1 VSGELRRVAPAP
13 VTALGE
19 GPLWAGG
26 EQALYWLDIPADRV
40 HRMAADGQVTSWD
53 VSQPV
58 GAVVARA
65 SGGLVLAAR
74 DGFLAMDQ
82 ASGALTSLAEVE
94 RDRPENRMNDGAC
107 DRAGRFFAGTMA
119 DDERP
124 GAGTLYRLD
133 PDLTVTTMLTGTGI
147 SNGIGWSPD
156 ERLMYYVDSLTHQV
170 DVFDYD
176 PSTGAID
183 GRRRF
188 AAVGQGD
195 VMPDGLTVDA
205 DGEVW
210 IAVWGGGALLRLDTR
225 GRVRE
230 TIEVPAAH
238 VTSCAFGG
246 PDLDRLYVTTAAGEG
261 TGAGALFV
269 AEPHVTG
276 QPSHPF
282 RG

>member
-1 VSGELRRVAPAP
+1 LTEQLMRVDAP
-13 VTALGE
+13 VAELGE
-19 GPLWAGG
+19 GPVWADG
-26 EQALYWLDIPADRV
+26 EQALYWLDIPADQV
-40 HRMAADGQVTSWD
+40 HRMAAGGQLTSWD
-53 VSQPV
+53 VGQPV
-58 GAVVARA
+58 GTVVPRA
-65 SGGLVLAAR
+65 SGGLALAAQ
-74 DGFLAMDQ
+74 DGFMAMDQ
-82 ASGALTSLAEVE
+82 ATGALSLLAAVE
-94 RDRPENRMNDGAC
+94 PDRPENRMNDGAC

-124 GAGTLYRLD
+124 GAGALYRLD

-156 ERLMYYVDSLTHQV
+156 ERLMYYVDSLTYQV

-176 PSTGAID
+176 PATGAID

-205 DGEVW
+205 DGGVW
-210 IAVWGGGALLRLDTR
+210 VAVWGGGALLHHDPAGRLR
-225 GRVRE
+225 Q

-238 VTSCAFGG
+238 VTSCVFGG
-246 PDLDRLYVTTAAGEG
+246 PDLDRLYITTAAGDG
-261 TGAGALFV
+261 AGAGALFV
-269 AEPHVTG
+269 TEPGVTG
-276 QPSHPF
+276 QLSHPF

>member
-1 VSGELRRVAPAP
+1 VTGQPTRVAAP
-13 VTALGE
+13 VAGLGE
-19 GPLWAGG
+19 GPVWADG
-26 EQALYWLDIPADRV
+26 EQSLYWLDIPADRL
-40 HRMAADGQVTSWD
+40 HRMAADGQLTSWA
-53 VSQPV
+53 VGQPA
-58 GAVVARA
+58 GAVVPRA

-82 ASGALTSLAEVE
+82 ASGALTSLAAVE
-94 RDRPENRMNDGAC
+94 QDRPENRMNDGAC

-124 GAGTLYRLD
+124 GAGALYRLD
-133 PDLTVTTMLTGTGI
+133 PDLTVTTLLTGTGI

-156 ERLMYYVDSLTHQV
+156 ERLMYYADSLTYQV
-170 DVFDYD
+170 DIFDYD
-176 PSTGAID
+176 PATGAIG

-205 DGEVW
+205 NGEVW
-210 IAVWGGGALLRLDTR
+210 VAVWGGGALLRLDPG
-225 GRVRE
+225 GRIRE
-230 TIEVPAAH
+230 TIEVPAAN
-238 VTSCAFGG
+238 VTSCVFGG
-246 PDLDRLYVTTAAGEG
+246 PDLDRLYITTAAGEG
-261 TGAGALFV
+261 AGAGALFV
-269 AEPHVTG
+269 AEPGVTG

>member
-1 VSGELRRVAPAP
+1 VTGQLRRVPAP
-13 VTALGE
+13 VADLGE
-19 GPLWAGG
+19 GPVWAGG
-26 EQALYWLDIPADRV
+26 EQALYWLDIPADRL
-40 HRMAADGQVTSWD
+40 HRMAADGQLTSWA
-53 VSQPV
+53 VGQPA
-58 GAVVARA
+58 GAVVPRA

-82 ASGALTSLAEVE
+82 ASGALTSLAAVE
-94 RDRPENRMNDGAC
+94 QDRPENRMNDGAC

-124 GAGTLYRLD
+124 GAGALYRLD
-133 PDLTVTTMLTGTGI
+133 PDLTVTTLLTGTGI

-156 ERLMYYVDSLTHQV
+156 ERLMYYADSLTYQV
-170 DVFDYD
+170 DIFDYD
-176 PSTGAID
+176 PATGAIG

-205 DGEVW
+205 NGEVW
-210 IAVWGGGALLRLDTR
+210 VAVWGGGALLRLDPG
-225 GRVRE
+225 GRIRE
-230 TIEVPAAH
+230 TIEVPAAN
-238 VTSCAFGG
+238 VTSCVFGG
-246 PDLDRLYVTTAAGEG
+246 PDLDRLYITTAAGEG
-261 TGAGALFV
+261 AGAGALFV
-269 AEPHVTG
+269 AEPGVTG

>member
-1 VSGELRRVAPAP
+1 MTGQLTRVPAP
-13 VTALGE
+13 VAELGE
-19 GPLWAGG
+19 GPVWADG

-40 HRMAADGQVTSWD
+40 HRLAADGQLASWD
-53 VSQPV
+53 AGQPV
-58 GAVVARA
+58 GAVVPRA

-74 DGFLAMDQ
+74 DGFVAMDQ
-82 ASGALTSLAEVE
+82 ATGALTLLAAVE
-94 RDRPENRMNDGAC
+94 ADRPENRMNDGAC

-156 ERLMYYVDSLTHQV
+156 ERLMYYIDSHTHQV

-176 PSTGAID
+176 PATGAID

-205 DGEVW
+205 DGGVW
-210 IAVWGGGALLRLDTR
+210 VAVWGGGALLHHDPAGRLR
-225 GRVRE
+225 Q
-230 TIEVPAAH
+230 TIEIPAAH
-238 VTSCAFGG
+238 VTSCVFGG
-246 PDLDRLYVTTAAGEG
+246 PDLDRLYITTAAGDG
-261 TGAGALFV
+261 AGAGALFV
-269 AEPHVTG
+269 TEPGVTG

>member
-1 VSGELRRVAPAP
+1 LTEQLMRVDAP
-13 VTALGE
+13 VAELGE
-19 GPLWAGG
+19 GPVWADG
-26 EQALYWLDIPADRV
+26 EQALYWLDIPADQV
-40 HRMAADGQVTSWD
+40 HRMAAGGQLTSWD
-53 VSQPV
+53 VGQPV
-58 GAVVARA
+58 GTVVPRA
-65 SGGLVLAAR
+65 SGGLALAAQ
-74 DGFLAMDQ
+74 DGFMAMDQ
-82 ASGALTSLAEVE
+82 ATGTLSLLAAVE
-94 RDRPENRMNDGAC
+94 PDRPENRMNDGAC

-124 GAGTLYRLD
+124 GAGALYRLD

-156 ERLMYYVDSLTHQV
+156 ERLMYYVDSLTYQV

-176 PSTGAID
+176 PATGAID

-205 DGEVW
+205 DGGVW
-210 IAVWGGGALLRLDTR
+210 VAVWGGGALLHHDPAGRLR
-225 GRVRE
+225 Q

-238 VTSCAFGG
+238 VTSCVFGG
-246 PDLDRLYVTTAAGEG
+246 PDLDRLYITTAAGDG
-261 TGAGALFV
+261 AGAGALFV
-269 AEPHVTG
+269 TEPGVTG
-276 QPSHPF
+276 QLSHPF

>member
-1 VSGELRRVAPAP
+1 MTGQPRRVPAP
-13 VTALGE
+13 VAALGE
-19 GPLWAGG
+19 GPVWAGG
-26 EQALYWLDIPADRV
+26 EQALYWLDIPACRM
-40 HRMAADGQVTSWD
+40 HRMAADGQLTSWD

-58 GAVVARA
+58 GAVVPRA
-65 SGGLVLAAR
+65 SGGLVFAAR
-74 DGFLAMDQ
+74 DGFMAMDQ
-82 ASGALTSLAEVE
+82 ASGALTPLAAVE

-124 GAGTLYRLD
+124 GAGALYRLD
-133 PDLTVTTMLTGTGI
+133 PDLTVTTLLTGTGI

-156 ERLMYYVDSLTHQV
+156 ERLMYYADSLTHQV

-176 PSTGAID
+176 PATGAIG

-210 IAVWGGGALLRLDTR
+210 VAVWGGGALLRLDPG

-230 TIEVPAAH
+230 TIEVPAAN
-238 VTSCAFGG
+238 VTSCVFGG
-246 PDLDRLYVTTAAGEG
+246 PDLDRLYITTAAGEG
-261 TGAGALFV
+261 AGAGALFV
-269 AEPHVTG
+269 TEPGVTG

>member
-1 VSGELRRVAPAP
+1 MTEQLMRVDAP
-13 VTALGE
+13 VAELGE
-19 GPLWAGG
+19 GPVWADG
-26 EQALYWLDIPADRV
+26 EQALYWLDIPADQV
-40 HRMAADGQVTSWD
+40 HRMAAGGQLTSWD
-53 VSQPV
+53 VGQPV
-58 GAVVARA
+58 GTVVPRA
-65 SGGLVLAAR
+65 SGGLALAAQ
-74 DGFLAMDQ
+74 DGFMAMDQ
-82 ASGALTSLAEVE
+82 ATGTLSLLAAVE
-94 RDRPENRMNDGAC
+94 PDRPENRMNDGAC

-124 GAGTLYRLD
+124 GAGALYRLD

-156 ERLMYYVDSLTHQV
+156 ERLMYYVDSLTYQV

-176 PSTGAID
+176 PATGAID

-205 DGEVW
+205 DGGVW
-210 IAVWGGGALLRLDTR
+210 VAVWGGGALLHHDPAGRLR
-225 GRVRE
+225 Q

-238 VTSCAFGG
+238 VTSCVFGG
-246 PDLDRLYVTTAAGEG
+246 PDLDRLYITTAAGDG
-261 TGAGALFV
+261 AGAGALFV
-269 AEPHVTG
+269 TEPGVTG
-276 QPSHPF
+276 QLSHPF